1 MSTDK
6 HKVKG
11 ADLLFSSRTQQWRGF
26 LVDLHLSFLSILCK
40 CPFFYYIYSGYLN
53 AISWVCTLNMEVL
66 KKSWQSC
73 SCLSLISRNPLI
85 SHSVHYQPRVIAV
98 NSGQIVTLWFNI
110 YYLDI
115 FSPSK
120 NCLLTITLLNCLLAS
135 LKWYRAFSLSSK
147 IISNNIDHINA

>member
-1 MSTDK
+1 MSFVNWQTQGQ
-6 HKVKG
+6 G

-40 CPFFYYIYSGYLN
+40 LPFFYYIYSGYFN

-73 SCLSLISRNPLI
+73 PCLSLISRNPLI
-85 SHSVHYQPRVIAV
+85 SHSVHYQARVIAV
-98 NSGQIVTLWFNI
+98 NWGQIVTLWFNI

-115 FSPSK
+115 FFPIQK
-120 NCLLTITLLNCLLAS
+120 LPLNYNFTKLS
-135 LKWYRAFSLSSK
+135 VSFLKM
-147 IISNNIDHINA
+147 I